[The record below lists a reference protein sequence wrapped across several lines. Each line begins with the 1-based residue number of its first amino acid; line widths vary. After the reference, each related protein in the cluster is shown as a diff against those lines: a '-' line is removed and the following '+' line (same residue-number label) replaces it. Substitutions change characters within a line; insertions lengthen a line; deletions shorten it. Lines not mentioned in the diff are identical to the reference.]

1 MMRRLTIAASLSWL
15 VSFASASAQQGNPD
29 KDELTGRFRVGY
41 RGVSVN
47 GQEGKYRQHYNLD
60 DGPRIFE
67 VRFDYLPTGN
77 LSDAVD
83 VLSFDLN
90 NYGGDPFETLRF
102 DVRKFGKYN
111 FTYERVKST
120 YFYEDIIFPP
130 GFIDPSLD
138 AEGDFTSFN
147 VDRVRDHAK
156 FDLTLTPRAS
166 LDFDFNRY
174 TRTGESTTQL
184 DIQREIFELDR
195 PINEINNEFGVAF
208 QYRWDKV
215 ALVLQ
220 EQIRDFENA

>member
-1 MMRRLTIAASLSWL
+1 
-15 VSFASASAQQGNPD
+15 
-29 KDELTGRFRVGY
+29 
-41 RGVSVN
+41 
-47 GQEGKYRQHYNLD
+47 
-60 DGPRIFE
+60 
-67 VRFDYLPTGN
+67 
-77 LSDAVD
+77 
-83 VLSFDLN
+83 
-90 NYGGDPFETLRF
+90 
-102 DVRKFGKYN
+102 
-111 FTYERVKST
+111 
-120 YFYEDIIFPP
+120 
-130 GFIDPSLD
+130 LD

-174 TRTGESTTQL
+174 TRTGDSTTQL

-220 EQIRDFENA
+220 EQIRDFENAYEVFLPGSTDGTNPDNDSAQPESRQRKTPVLGGRRRRRQPHAPGHDGGRDDDPWHDSATDGRVLYRHGGDGHGRVAGGH